1 MKTLFKTAAF
11 AVCILFT
18 GFLSAYS
25 KNPQSYYILK
35 VYHYKTPQQEAALHQ
50 YLEKAYLPALHRNGV
65 KQAGVFGTFGQDTTD
80 RRIYVFIPVAS
91 LDKAGSLDEKV
102 SADKAYTTAAG
113 SYVNAAYNASP
124 YNRLEVIILKAFSGM
139 PSPAVPALTGNKADR
154 VYELRSYESA
164 TEKYHENKVAMFNA
178 GDEIAIFKRLG
189 FNAVFY
195 SQVVA
200 GSRMPNLMY
209 MTVHA
214 DAAAREANWKAFGN
228 DAAWKTLSAK
238 EEYKNNVSKIDITF
252 LKSAEYSD
260 F

>member
-1 MKTLFKTAAF
+1 MKTLLKIAAV
-11 AVCILFT
+11 AVCVLFT
-18 GFLSAYS
+18 GILSAYS
-25 KNPQSYYILK
+25 KGPQNYYILK
-35 VYHYKTPQQEAALHQ
+35 VYHYKTSQQAVALHQ
-50 YLEKAYLPALHRNGV
+50 YLEKAYLPALHRSGI

-80 RRIYVFIPVAS
+80 SRIYVFIPVS
-91 LDKAGSLDEKV
+91 SVEKAGSIDENIM
-102 SADKAYTTAAG
+102 ADKTYLTDAD
-113 SYVNAAYNASP
+113 SYVNAVYNASP

-139 PSPAVPALTGNKADR
+139 PSPAIPKLAGNKADR
-154 VYELRSYESA
+154 VYELRSYESP

-178 GDEIAIFKRLG
+178 GDEIGIFNRLG

-195 SQVVA
+195 SQVIA

-214 DAAAREANWKAFGN
+214 NAAAREANWKAFGN

-252 LKSAEYSD
+252 LKAAEYSD